1 MYGFMAKSFV
11 WTLNICQILMRLYF
25 FQKLLK
31 EKFAFEITTFRV
43 GNMEGK
49 AKQSQTI
56 FASEKKHRYYVRH
69 MFSRIPNLRIH
80 EFFSRNFLS
89 KQGRIFV
96 LRSKVLL
103 KLFLFTKKTLCSSF
117 KRKQDIFR
125 ENVLWIRGLG
135 IRENMSRAS

>member
-1 MYGFMAKSFV
+1 MD
-11 WTLNICQILMRLYF
+11 F

-89 KQGRIFV
+89 KQGRMFL
-96 LRSKVLL
+96 LRSKVFSQKDTLQLL
-103 KLFLFTKKTLCSSF
+103 FFVKKIVNL
-117 KRKQDIFR
+117 
-125 ENVLWIRGLG
+125 
-135 IRENMSRAS
+135 